1 MAGLL
6 AGLSTLIRFNF
17 GPHVLF
23 VACADILVHELISET
38 SIPATVRLRRS
49 LAQVGIFVIPFTL
62 TNVIF
67 YAWIYGADALAAPAR
82 MIKYST
88 GVMGVRAFNRLGVR
102 LPVLICCLGFPY
114 AWMGIRNVLYPGKL
128 RSALIAG
135 VGATLISTGLLAGRM
150 PSIPLWFPALG
161 FVSIIAVH
169 RFVYRLTC
177 PALCVLLFY
186 VSLQHYFLTRA
197 DHDHPFVLYP
207 VVAFS
212 LIFLLEAPDA
222 VEQTR
227 IYLRK
232 GPIFAVC

>member
-17 GPHVLF
+17 GPYVLF

-88 GVMGVRAFNRLGVR
+88 V
-102 LPVLICCLGFPY
+102 
-114 AWMGIRNVLYPGKL
+114 
-128 RSALIAG
+128 
-135 VGATLISTGLLAGRM
+135 
-150 PSIPLWFPALG
+150 
-161 FVSIIAVH
+161 
-169 RFVYRLTC
+169 
-177 PALCVLLFY
+177 
-186 VSLQHYFLTRA
+186 
-197 DHDHPFVLYP
+197 
-207 VVAFS
+207 
-212 LIFLLEAPDA
+212 
-222 VEQTR
+222 
-227 IYLRK
+227 
-232 GPIFAVC
+232 